1 MSDARTIAP
10 CTCSPIAC
18 WSAEHRCFVG
28 RYEQILSVAG
38 GVFGDRDKAQR
49 WLGRPVVGLG
59 HRTPCTLLYTPTGYS
74 DVLDLLM
81 RIEHGIC
88 F

>member
-1 MSDARTIAP
+1 MSDSRIITP
-10 CTCSPIAC
+10 CTSSPVAC

-28 RYEQILSVAG
+28 RYEQILSVAE
-38 GVFGDRDKAQR
+38 GVFGDREKSQR
-49 WLGRPVVGLG
+49 WLGMSVVGLG

-74 DVLDLLM
+74 DAADMLM
-81 RIEHGIC
+81 RIDHGIC